1 MNQDLSYQAGLYKAF
16 EEYINTFLQ
25 INELP
30 PNAEEFLYQFE
41 NEVQEILHNFAHETD
56 WEPILEKAR
65 FTENS
70 GKQDEQTP
78 RHY

>member
-41 NEVQEILHNFAHETD
+41 N
-56 WEPILEKAR
+56 
-65 FTENS
+65 
-70 GKQDEQTP
+70 DEQTP